1 MYITREKE
9 RNGMMI
15 FDLYA
20 RPFVIVVPSIL
31 YKLVPRMYIYYLYI
45 VNARKNGKQK
55 SQRTE
60 QFGFS
65 VRDPQMYI
73 VVVAV
78 VLLLPIV
85 IIVRVSVAGALDDD
99 FALTA
104 FPSETYYIRTYI

>member
-1 MYITREKE
+1 MTHSL
-9 RNGMMI
+9 
-15 FDLYA
+15 D
-20 RPFVIVVPSIL
+20 
-31 YKLVPRMYIYYLYI
+31 PR
-45 VNARKNGKQK
+45 
-55 SQRTE
+55 
-60 QFGFS
+60 
-65 VRDPQMYI
+65 MYI